1 MNCEKCNK
9 CQMNCGKTQHRSEKE
24 KKDLIKRLN
33 IIEGQIKGLN
43 QMIQTDRYCD
53 DILIQVAAVDKALK
67 SFGNNVLESHLNN
80 YVSYEIQMGNLEV
93 LEDTMLL
100 IKKLQ

>member
-1 MNCEKCNK
+1 MPNE
-9 CQMNCGKTQHRSEKE
+9 
-24 KKDLIKRLN
+24 DLIKRLN

-80 YVSYEIQMGNLEV
+80 CVSYEIQMGNLEV